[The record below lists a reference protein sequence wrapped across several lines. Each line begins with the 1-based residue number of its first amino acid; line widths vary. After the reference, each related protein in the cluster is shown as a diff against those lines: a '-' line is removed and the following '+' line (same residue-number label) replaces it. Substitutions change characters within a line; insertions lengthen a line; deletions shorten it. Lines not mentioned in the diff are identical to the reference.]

1 MDKINKKDVIKGR
14 LKAVYRDAL
23 PLEFAEKF
31 LARIEIYKSNN
42 QPSELWNEKD
52 VFLITYGDS
61 LLKEDERPLQ
71 TLNTFVRE
79 KLKEA
84 ISIVHILPFF
94 PYSSDD
100 GFSVIDFTEVD
111 PKLGNWSDIQ
121 EISSEFKMM
130 ADLVVNHI
138 SAKSDWMQ
146 QFLKGEKPGK
156 DFILTVGDNFDA
168 SQVVRPRSSPLF
180 TPFETPSGTKNVWT
194 TFSDDQIDLNYNN
207 PELLLEMIEILLSYV
222 QKGISVIRLD
232 AIAFLWKRSGTSCLH
247 QEETHEVVKIMRDV
261 FDYCVPGTV
270 LLTETNV
277 PHKENISYF
286 GKGDEAHMVYQF
298 SLPPLL
304 LHALHTSNA
313 FYLTQWAARLGKTG
327 DNMTFFNFT
336 ASHDGIGV
344 RPLEGLLPDDEKAR
358 LFEKMKAFGGRIN
371 TRRTVEGEDVPY
383 ELNITYYD
391 ALRGTQNGKD
401 KWQQERFICSQTIM
415 MTMQGIPA
423 IYIHSLLGTHNYQAG
438 VEITGQNRTI
448 NRRKW
453 DEDEISSLLT
463 NPNTDHAIVFN
474 ELVSR
479 LKIRRNQ
486 KAFHPEAHQEIIDA
500 GSDFFIVHRL
510 DLYSLDEILSVSN
523 ITAEE
528 MEVNLS
534 DFPFKN
540 LINDLISG
548 KSFHPECFVLQP
560 YQTVWLTK

>member
-1 MDKINKKDVIKGR
+1 MDRISKKDIIVKR
-14 LKAVYRDAL
+14 LQNVYGSTL
-23 PLEFAEKF
+23 PAGFTDKF
-31 LARIEIYKSNN
+31 LTRIEEYKSNN
-42 QPSELWNEKD
+42 ESPELWNEKD

-61 LLKEDERPLQ
+61 LLKENEKPLK

-100 GFSVIDFTEVD
+100 GFSVIDFKEVD
-111 PKLGNWSDIQ
+111 QKLGNWEDIHEITSD
-121 EISSEFKMM
+121 FKMM

-138 SAKSDWMQ
+138 SAKSEWMQ
-146 QFLKGEKPGK
+146 QFIKGEQPGK
-156 DFILTVGDNFDA
+156 DFILTVNDDFDV
-168 SQVVRPRSSPLF
+168 SKVVRPRSSALL
-180 TPFETPSGTKNVWT
+180 TPFQTNNGTKNVWT

-207 PELLLEMIEILLSYV
+207 PELLLEMIETLLSYV
-222 QKGISVIRLD
+222 KKGISVIRLD

-247 QEETHEVVKIMRDV
+247 QEETHEIVKIMRDV

-277 PHKENISYF
+277 PHKENVSYF

-313 FYLTQWAARLGKTG
+313 FYLTQWAARLGNQG
-327 DNMTFFNFT
+327 DKMTYFNFT

-344 RPLEGLLPDDEKAR
+344 RPLEGLLPDDQKSR
-358 LFEKMKAFGGRIN
+358 LFEKMKEFGGRIN

-391 ALRGTQNGKD
+391 ALKGTENGKD
-401 KWQQERFICSQTIM
+401 KWQHKRFVCSQTIM

-423 IYIHSLLGTHNYQAG
+423 VYIHSLLGTHNYQEG
-438 VEITGQNRTI
+438 VAITGENRTI

-453 DEDEISSLLT
+453 DEDEISSLLA
-463 NPNTDHAIVFN
+463 NPNSDHATIFN
-474 ELVSR
+474 ELVR
-479 LKIRRNQ
+479 ILKIRRQQ
-486 KAFHPEAHQEIIDA
+486 KAFHPEARQEIIDA
-500 GSDFFIVHRL
+500 GSDFFIVHRK
-510 DLYSLDEILSVSN
+510 DMETADEILSVSN
-523 ITAEE
+523 ITAKE

-534 DFPFKN
+534 DFSYKN
-540 LINDLISG
+540 LVNDLISG
-548 KSFHPECFVLQP
+548 KSFHPECFELEP